1 MQSPKN
7 EASFSSDACKGVA
20 RLRSVMPIANRVN
33 AGTGRHTL
41 RRKADSTGS
50 LIRFM
55 CRFDEGL
62 AATGRRRGLDWAGRR
77 AGLDDA
83 QVQEQQLES
92 HIGTRWVAHR
102 RTSQSFLSADRK
114 G

>member
-1 MQSPKN
+1 M
-7 EASFSSDACKGVA
+7 
-20 RLRSVMPIANRVN
+20 MPSANRVN
-33 AGTGRHTL
+33 AGAARQTL
-41 RRKADSTGS
+41 RRNTDRTGS

-55 CRFDEGL
+55 CRFDQGL
-62 AATGRRRGLDWAGRR
+62 AAAGRRRGLEWADRR

-102 RTSQSFLSADRK
+102 RTSQSFLSAEHGTVPIPVPDKRTSNQPHGGGK
-114 G
+114 AA